1 MAGRLE
7 GRVAVITGA
16 GSGIGRATAL
26 RFAAEGAAVVIVDRD
41 PVGGLGT
48 SALIADA
55 GGQSAALTADV
66 SDEAQVRQAFARVK
80 EQAGRLDVLV
90 NNAAVDF
97 EASLAD
103 TSAADWD
110 RILAINL
117 RSVFLCS
124 REGLSL
130 MTNGGAIVNV
140 ASVNAL
146 VGVRARA
153 AYSAA
158 KGGVVSL
165 TRQMALN
172 CAPSIRVNCVCP
184 TTTDTPMTR
193 AGGFD
198 PHTVGP
204 MHPLQ
209 RIATADD
216 VAAAI
221 LYLASDEAACLTG
234 VILPVDAGW
243 TAV

>member
-26 RFAAEGAAVVIVDRD
+26 RFAAEGAAVVIIDRD

-55 GGQSAALTADV
+55 GGRSAAITADV
-66 SDEAQVRQAFARVK
+66 SDEEQVRQAFAQVK
-80 EQAGRLDVLV
+80 GQLGRLDILV

-97 EASLAD
+97 EAAVVD
-103 TSAADWD
+103 TSVADWD
-110 RILAINL
+110 RVLATNL

-124 REGLSL
+124 REALPL
-130 MTNGGAIVNV
+130 MPAGGVIVNV
-140 ASVNAL
+140 SSVNAL

-165 TRQMALN
+165 TRQMALD
-172 CAPSIRVNCVCP
+172 CAPSVRVNCVCP

-198 PHTVGP
+198 PHAVGP

-221 LYLASDEAACLTG
+221 LYLASDDGGCLTG